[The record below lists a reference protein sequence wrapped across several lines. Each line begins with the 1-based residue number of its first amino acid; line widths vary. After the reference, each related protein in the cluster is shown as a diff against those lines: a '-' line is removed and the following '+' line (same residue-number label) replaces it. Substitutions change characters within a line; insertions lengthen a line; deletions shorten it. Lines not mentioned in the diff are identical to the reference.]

1 MSRFC
6 VSCMAALLV
15 TLSSCGHAER
25 DSDDGEIYSHLGA
38 DFELTDHR
46 GRPFRLSEHEGV
58 SLLFFGFTSCPDA
71 CPLTMSRLASL
82 MKDVPADKVS
92 VRPEVHGKIAEL
104 PVDISDRVAKGDLLF
119 RLDDKDLKIEI
130 DSRKKQID
138 SATLQLEQAKSE
150 FERSK
155 QLFEEQLISTEI
167 FERAKTKYEQA
178 LISRDR
184 SQNDYQLSLEKLSK
198 TSVLAPFDCTVL
210 SRPVSIGQAVSGT
223 GGQSSGTEVME
234 IADLNNLIIQ
244 AHVNQADVAR
254 MNKEQPV
261 KIEIE
266 AITDLIIDGIV
277 ERIAPQATIRNSI
290 KGFSTRIKL
299 LTSNPAIIPGMT
311 ASISIPVASADN
323 VVAAPLAAVF
333 TERNETEQRTEIFAY
348 VENGDIFNKV
358 MLEIGVND
366 LSHTEVLRGLKVGD
380 VVSIEKPDDDKVG
393 ETISLDGKVTAKS
406 KPEKNPLIEKYDKN
420 GNGEL
425 DGEEIPAAIASMTDE
440 EKKKFREMMQ
450 KRSGGRKGG
459 SRSGGGSSRRGSRGP
474 R

>member
-1 MSRFC
+1 MKNIII
-6 VSCMAALLV
+6 VALLLAV
-15 TLSSCGHAER
+15 GVFAYFQWQDGKEQPNGGKAQAESRRTTAVIEQR
-25 DSDDGEIYSHLGA
+25 DIDFTVRVAGEIS
-38 DFELTDHR
+38 
-46 GRPFRLSEHEGV
+46 
-58 SLLFFGFTSCPDA
+58 
-71 CPLTMSRLASL
+71 
-82 MKDVPADKVS
+82 PADKVS

-119 RLDDKDLKIEI
+119 RLDDKDLRIEI

-138 SATLQLEQAKSE
+138 SAMLQLEQAKSE
-150 FERSK
+150 FARSK
-155 QLFEEQLISTEI
+155 QLFEENLISTEI
-167 FERAKTKYEQA
+167 FERGKTKYEQA

-223 GGQSSGTEVME
+223 GGQGSGTEVME

-254 MNKEQPV
+254 MSKEQEV

-266 AITDLIIDGIV
+266 AITDLIIDGVV

-299 LTSNPAIIPGMT
+299 LSSNPAIIPGMT

-323 VVAAPLAAVF
+323 VVAAPLASIF

-348 VENGDIFNKV
+348 VKNGDVFDKT
-358 MLEIGVND
+358 MLDVGVND
-366 LSHTEVLRGLKVGD
+366 LNHTEVLRGLKVGD
-380 VVSIEKPDDDKVG
+380 VVAIEKPDDDKIG
-393 ETISLDGKVTAKS
+393 ETISLDGKVVAKS
-406 KPEKNPLIEKYDKN
+406 EPEKNPLIEKYDKN
-420 GNGEL
+420 GDGKL
-425 DGEEIPAAIASMTDE
+425 DRDEMQTAMANMTDE
-440 EKKKFREMMQ
+440 EKKKMREQMM
-450 KRSGGRKGG
+450 KRFGGRQGG
-459 SRSGGGSSRRGSRGP
+459 SRSGGGGSSRRGSRGP

>member
-1 MSRFC
+1 MKNIII
-6 VSCMAALLV
+6 VALLV
-15 TLSSCGHAER
+15 AVGVSGYFQWQGKEQPNSNKARVQNRKTTATIEQR
-25 DSDDGEIYSHLGA
+25 DIDFTVRVAGEIS
-38 DFELTDHR
+38 
-46 GRPFRLSEHEGV
+46 
-58 SLLFFGFTSCPDA
+58 
-71 CPLTMSRLASL
+71 
-82 MKDVPADKVS
+82 PADKVS

-104 PVDISDRVAKGDLLF
+104 PVDISDRVIKGDLLF

-167 FERAKTKYEQA
+167 FERAKTNYEQA

-323 VVAAPLAAVF
+323 VVAAPLAAIF
-333 TERNETEQRTEIFAY
+333 TERNETEQRTEIFTY
-348 VENGDIFNKV
+348 VENGDVFDKT
-358 MLEIGVND
+358 MLDVGVND
-366 LSHTEVLRGLKVGD
+366 LHHTEVLRGLKVGD
-380 VVSIEKPDDDKVG
+380 VVAIEKPDDDKIG
-393 ETISLDGKVTAKS
+393 ETISLDGKVVAKS
-406 KPEKNPLIEKYDKN
+406 EPEKNPLVEKYDKN
-420 GNGEL
+420 GDGKL
-425 DGEEIPAAIASMTDE
+425 DREEMQAATASMTDE
-440 EKKKFREMMQ
+440 EKKKMREQMM

-459 SRSGGGSSRRGSRGP
+459 SRSGGGGSSRRGSKGP

>member
-1 MSRFC
+1 MKNIII
-6 VSCMAALLV
+6 VALLLAV
-15 TLSSCGHAER
+15 GVFGYFQWQDGKEQTNSNKAGGKIRKTTEVIENR
-25 DSDDGEIYSHLGA
+25 DIDFTVRVAGEIS
-38 DFELTDHR
+38 
-46 GRPFRLSEHEGV
+46 
-58 SLLFFGFTSCPDA
+58 
-71 CPLTMSRLASL
+71 
-82 MKDVPADKVS
+82 PADKVS

-104 PVDISDRVAKGDLLF
+104 PVDISDRVVKGDLLF

-234 IADLNNLIIQ
+234 IADLSNLIIQ

-254 MNKEQPV
+254 MNKEQEV

-299 LTSNPAIIPGMT
+299 LTSDPDIIPGMT

-323 VVAAPLAAVF
+323 VVAAPLAAIF
-333 TERNETEQRTEIFAY
+333 TERNETEQRTEIFAF
-348 VENGDIFNKV
+348 VKNGEVFDKT
-358 MLEIGVND
+358 MLDVGVND
-366 LSHTEVLRGLKVGD
+366 LNHTEVKRGLKVGD
-380 VVSIEKPDDDKVG
+380 VVAIEKPDDDKIG
-393 ETISLDGKVTAKS
+393 ETISIDGKVVAKS
-406 KPEKNPLIEKYDKN
+406 EPEKNPLLEKYDKN
-420 GNGEL
+420 GDGIL
-425 DGEEIPAAIASMTDE
+425 DREERQSMTDE
-440 EKKKFREMMQ
+440 DKKKMLEQMM

-459 SRSGGGSSRRGSRGP
+459 SRSGGGGSSRRGSKGP

>member
-1 MSRFC
+1 MKNILI
-6 VSCMAALLV
+6 VVLLLAV
-15 TLSSCGHAER
+15 GVFGYFQWQDGKEQPSGNNARVQNRQTTAVIEQR
-25 DSDDGEIYSHLGA
+25 DIDFTVRVAGEI
-38 DFELTDHR
+38 T
-46 GRPFRLSEHEGV
+46 
-58 SLLFFGFTSCPDA
+58 
-71 CPLTMSRLASL
+71 
-82 MKDVPADKVS
+82 PADKVS

-104 PVDISDRVAKGDLLF
+104 PVDISDRVAKGDLLI

-167 FERAKTKYEQA
+167 FERAKTNYEQA

-198 TSVLAPFDCTVL
+198 TSILAPFDCTVL

-223 GGQSSGTEVME
+223 GGQGSGTEVME

-254 MNKEQPV
+254 MSKEQEV

-299 LTSNPAIIPGMT
+299 LSSNPAIIPGMT

-323 VVAAPLAAVF
+323 VVAAPLASIF

-348 VENGDIFNKV
+348 VKNGEVFDKT
-358 MLEIGVND
+358 MLDVGVND
-366 LSHTEVLRGLKVGD
+366 LNHTEVLRGLKVGD
-380 VVSIEKPDDDKVG
+380 VVAIEKPDDDKIG
-393 ETISLDGKVTAKS
+393 ETISLDGKVVAKS
-406 KPEKNPLIEKYDKN
+406 EPEKNPLVEKYDKN
-420 GNGEL
+420 GDGKL
-425 DGEEIPAAIASMTDE
+425 DREEMQAAMASMTDE
-440 EKKKFREMMQ
+440 EKKKMREQMM
-450 KRSGGRKGG
+450 KRFGGRQGG
-459 SRSGGGSSRRGSRGP
+459 SRSGGGGSSRRGSRGP

>member
-1 MSRFC
+1 MKNIII
-6 VSCMAALLV
+6 VALLLAV
-15 TLSSCGHAER
+15 GVFGYFQWQNGKALPTDNKALVQNRPTTATIEQLDIDFTVR
-25 DSDDGEIYSHLGA
+25 VAGEIS
-38 DFELTDHR
+38 
-46 GRPFRLSEHEGV
+46 
-58 SLLFFGFTSCPDA
+58 
-71 CPLTMSRLASL
+71 
-82 MKDVPADKVS
+82 PADKVS

-104 PVDISDRVAKGDLLF
+104 PVDISDRVIKGDLLF

-155 QLFEEQLISTEI
+155 QLFREQLISTEI
-167 FERAKTKYEQA
+167 FEKAKTKYEQA

-198 TSVLAPFDCTVL
+198 TSILAPFDCTVL

-254 MNKEQPV
+254 MSKEQPV

-266 AITDLIIDGIV
+266 AITDLVIDGIV

-299 LTSNPAIIPGMT
+299 LTSNSDIIPGMT

-323 VVAAPLAAVF
+323 VVAAPLAAIS

-358 MLEIGVND
+358 MLEIGVGD
-366 LSHTEVLRGLKVGD
+366 LNHTEVLRGLKVGD
-380 VVSIEKPDDDKVG
+380 VVAIEKPDDDKVG

-440 EKKKFREMMQ
+440 EKKKFREIMQ

-459 SRSGGGSSRRGSRGP
+459 TRSGGGSSRRGSKGP

>member
-1 MSRFC
+1 MKNIII
-6 VSCMAALLV
+6 VALLV
-15 TLSSCGHAER
+15 AVGVSGYFQWQDGKEQPNSNKARVQNRKTTATIEQR
-25 DSDDGEIYSHLGA
+25 DIDFTVRVAGEIS
-38 DFELTDHR
+38 
-46 GRPFRLSEHEGV
+46 
-58 SLLFFGFTSCPDA
+58 
-71 CPLTMSRLASL
+71 
-82 MKDVPADKVS
+82 PADKVS

-104 PVDISDRVAKGDLLF
+104 PVDISDRVVKGDLLF

-167 FERAKTKYEQA
+167 FERAKTNYEQA

-254 MNKEQPV
+254 MSKEQPV

-323 VVAAPLAAVF
+323 VVAAPLAAIF
-333 TERNETEQRTEIFAY
+333 TERNETEQRTEIFTY
-348 VENGDIFNKV
+348 VENGDVFDKT
-358 MLEIGVND
+358 MLDVGVGD
-366 LSHTEVLRGLKVGD
+366 LTHTEVLRGLKVGD
-380 VVSIEKPDDDKVG
+380 VVAIEKPDDDKIG
-393 ETISLDGKVTAKS
+393 KTISLDGKVVAKS
-406 KPEKNPLIEKYDKN
+406 EPEKNPLVEKFDKN
-420 GNGEL
+420 GDGKL
-425 DGEEIPAAIASMTDE
+425 DREEMQAAMASMTDE
-440 EKKKFREMMQ
+440 EKKKIREQMM

-459 SRSGGGSSRRGSRGP
+459 SRSGGGGSSRRGSKGP

>member
-1 MSRFC
+1 MKNIII
-6 VSCMAALLV
+6 VALLV
-15 TLSSCGHAER
+15 AVGVFGYFQWQDAKEQPNGDKAGGKTRKTTEVIENR
-25 DSDDGEIYSHLGA
+25 DIDFTVRVAGEIS
-38 DFELTDHR
+38 
-46 GRPFRLSEHEGV
+46 
-58 SLLFFGFTSCPDA
+58 
-71 CPLTMSRLASL
+71 
-82 MKDVPADKVS
+82 PADKVS
-92 VRPEVHGKIAEL
+92 VRPEVHGKIDEL

-223 GGQSSGTEVME
+223 GGQGSGTEVME

-254 MNKEQPV
+254 MNKEQEV

-323 VVAAPLAAVF
+323 VVAAPLAAIF

-348 VENGDIFNKV
+348 VKNGEVFDKT
-358 MLEIGVND
+358 MLDVGVND
-366 LSHTEVLRGLKVGD
+366 LNHTEVLRGLKVGD
-380 VVSIEKPDDDKVG
+380 VVAIEKP
-393 ETISLDGKVTAKS
+393 
-406 KPEKNPLIEKYDKN
+406 N
-420 GNGEL
+420 
-425 DGEEIPAAIASMTDE
+425 EEMQAAMASMTDE
-440 EKKKFREMMQ
+440 EKKKMREQMM

-459 SRSGGGSSRRGSRGP
+459 KGSGGGGSSRRGSKGP

>member
-1 MSRFC
+1 MKNIII
-6 VSCMAALLV
+6 VALLLAV
-15 TLSSCGHAER
+15 GVFGYFQWQNGKALPTDNKALVQNRKKTETIEQLDIDFTVRVA
-25 DSDDGEIYSHLGA
+25 GEIS
-38 DFELTDHR
+38 
-46 GRPFRLSEHEGV
+46 
-58 SLLFFGFTSCPDA
+58 
-71 CPLTMSRLASL
+71 
-82 MKDVPADKVS
+82 PADKVS

-104 PVDISDRVAKGDLLF
+104 PVDISDRVIKGDLLF

-155 QLFEEQLISTEI
+155 QLFSEQLISTEI

-198 TSVLAPFDCTVL
+198 TSILAPFDCTVL

-254 MNKEQPV
+254 MSKEQKV

-266 AITDLIIDGIV
+266 AITDLVIDGIV

-299 LTSNPAIIPGMT
+299 LTSNSDIIPGMT

-366 LSHTEVLRGLKVGD
+366 LRHTEVLRGLKVGD

-420 GNGEL
+420 GNGKL

-440 EKKKFREMMQ
+440 EKKKFREIMQ

-459 SRSGGGSSRRGSRGP
+459 TRSGGGSSRRGSKGP

>member
-1 MSRFC
+1 MKNIII
-6 VSCMAALLV
+6 VALLV
-15 TLSSCGHAER
+15 AVGVFGYFQWQDGKEQTNSNKAGGKIRKTTEAIENR
-25 DSDDGEIYSHLGA
+25 DIDFTVRVAGEIS
-38 DFELTDHR
+38 
-46 GRPFRLSEHEGV
+46 
-58 SLLFFGFTSCPDA
+58 
-71 CPLTMSRLASL
+71 
-82 MKDVPADKVS
+82 PADKVS

-104 PVDISDRVAKGDLLF
+104 PVDISDRVVKGDLLF

-210 SRPVSIGQAVSGT
+210 SRPVSIGQVVSGT
-223 GGQSSGTEVME
+223 GGQGSGTEVME

-254 MNKEQPV
+254 MNKEQEV

-299 LTSNPAIIPGMT
+299 LTSDPDIIPGMT
-311 ASISIPVASADN
+311 ASISIPVASADD
-323 VVAAPLAAVF
+323 VVAAPLAAIF
-333 TERNETEQRTEIFAY
+333 TERNETEQRTEIFTY
-348 VENGDIFNKV
+348 VKNGEVFDKT
-358 MLEIGVND
+358 MLDVGVND
-366 LSHTEVLRGLKVGD
+366 LNHTEVKRGLKVGD
-380 VVSIEKPDDDKVG
+380 VVAIEKPDDDKIG
-393 ETISLDGKVTAKS
+393 ETISLDGKVVAKS
-406 KPEKNPLIEKYDKN
+406 EPEKNPLLEKYDKN
-420 GNGEL
+420 GDGEL
-425 DGEEIPAAIASMTDE
+425 DLEEKKAAMASMTDE
-440 EKKKFREMMQ
+440 EKKKLM
-450 KRSGGRKGG
+450 KRYGGRKGGSGSGGGGRKGG
-459 SRSGGGSSRRGSRGP
+459 SRGP

>member
-1 MSRFC
+1 MKNIII
-6 VSCMAALLV
+6 VALLV
-15 TLSSCGHAER
+15 AVGVFGYFQWQDGKEQPNSNKAGVKSRKTTATIEQR
-25 DSDDGEIYSHLGA
+25 DIDFTVRVAGEIS
-38 DFELTDHR
+38 
-46 GRPFRLSEHEGV
+46 
-58 SLLFFGFTSCPDA
+58 
-71 CPLTMSRLASL
+71 
-82 MKDVPADKVS
+82 PADKVS

-138 SATLQLEQAKSE
+138 SATLQLEQSKSE

-167 FERAKTKYEQA
+167 FERANIKYQQA

-254 MNKEQPV
+254 MNKEQEV

-323 VVAAPLAAVF
+323 VVAAPLAAIF

-348 VENGDIFNKV
+348 VKNGEVFDKT
-358 MLEIGVND
+358 MLDVGVND
-366 LSHTEVLRGLKVGD
+366 LNHTEVLRGLKVGD
-380 VVSIEKPDDDKVG
+380 VVAIEKPNDDKIG
-393 ETISLDGKVTAKS
+393 ETISLDGKVVAKS
-406 KPEKNPLIEKYDKN
+406 EPEKNPLVEKYDKN
-420 GNGEL
+420 GDGKL
-425 DGEEIPAAIASMTDE
+425 DREEMQAAMASMTDE
-440 EKKKFREMMQ
+440 EKKKMREQMM

-459 SRSGGGSSRRGSRGP
+459 KGSGGGGSSRRGSKGP

>member
-1 MSRFC
+1 MKNIII
-6 VSCMAALLV
+6 VALLLAV
-15 TLSSCGHAER
+15 GVFGYFQWQNGKALPTDNKALVQNRPTTATIEQLDIDFTVR
-25 DSDDGEIYSHLGA
+25 VAGEIS
-38 DFELTDHR
+38 
-46 GRPFRLSEHEGV
+46 
-58 SLLFFGFTSCPDA
+58 
-71 CPLTMSRLASL
+71 
-82 MKDVPADKVS
+82 PADKVS

-104 PVDISDRVAKGDLLF
+104 PVDISDRVIKGDLLF

-155 QLFEEQLISTEI
+155 QLFSEQLISTEI

-198 TSVLAPFDCTVL
+198 TSILAPFDCTVL

-254 MNKEQPV
+254 MSKEQKV

-266 AITDLIIDGIV
+266 AITDLVIDGIV

-299 LTSNPAIIPGMT
+299 LTSNPDIIPGMT

-366 LSHTEVLRGLKVGD
+366 LRHTEVLRGLKVGD

-420 GNGEL
+420 GNGKL

-440 EKKKFREMMQ
+440 EKKKFREIMQ

-459 SRSGGGSSRRGSRGP
+459 TRSGGGSSRRGSKGP

>member
-1 MSRFC
+1 MKNIII
-6 VSCMAALLV
+6 VALV
-15 TLSSCGHAER
+15 VAVGVFGYFQWQGREQPNSNKARVKDRKTTEVIENR
-25 DSDDGEIYSHLGA
+25 DIDFTVRVAGEIS
-38 DFELTDHR
+38 
-46 GRPFRLSEHEGV
+46 
-58 SLLFFGFTSCPDA
+58 
-71 CPLTMSRLASL
+71 
-82 MKDVPADKVS
+82 PADKVS

-167 FERAKTKYEQA
+167 FERAETNYEQA

-184 SQNDYQLSLEKLSK
+184 SQNDYQLALEKLSK

-223 GGQSSGTEVME
+223 GGQGSGTEVME

-254 MNKEQPV
+254 MSKEQEV

-323 VVAAPLAAVF
+323 VVAAPLAAIF

-348 VENGDIFNKV
+348 VENGDVFNKT
-358 MLEIGVND
+358 MLDVGVND
-366 LSHTEVLRGLKVGD
+366 LNHTEVLRGLKVGD
-380 VVSIEKPDDDKVG
+380 VVAIEKPDDDKIG
-393 ETISLDGKVTAKS
+393 ETISLDGKVVAKS
-406 KPEKNPLIEKYDKN
+406 EPEKNPLVEKYDKN
-420 GNGEL
+420 GDGKL
-425 DGEEIPAAIASMTDE
+425 DREEMQAAMVSMTDE
-440 EKKKFREMMQ
+440 EKKKMREQMM
-450 KRSGGRKGG
+450 KRFGGRQGSSRGGG